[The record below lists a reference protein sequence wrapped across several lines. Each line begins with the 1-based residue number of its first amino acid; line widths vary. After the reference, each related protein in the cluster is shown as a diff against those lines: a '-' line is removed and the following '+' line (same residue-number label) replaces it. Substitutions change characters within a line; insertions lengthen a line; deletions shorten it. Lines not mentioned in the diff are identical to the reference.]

1 MQKFLFIH
9 FLNSR
14 QKENN
19 QPCSNF
25 LNVGLSVAFIFIAL
39 LCTGKQMLGFLLAEP
54 INAKALLGSLL
65 FMYGVLNLIY
75 SYMIRD
81 ELNSD
86 KIVIKIA
93 DKNNTKVIS
102 EKKTNKELNILR
114 MVSYEN
120 KNQFNKIRE
129 DQFSAS
135 TISSTNES
143 SLKVEPIGTEKESDN
158 KILITETP
166 DEILLAQFYDLEHND
181 YIYSEEVQ
189 IDENALPI
197 SPSDNEPIIKN
208 NRSKE
213 EKLKD
218 FLSEIL

>member
-9 FLNSR
+9 FLNYR

-19 QPCSNF
+19 QPCSNS
-25 LNVGLSVAFIFIAL
+25 LNIGLSVAFIFMAL
-39 LCTGKQMLGFLLAEP
+39 LFTGKQMLGFLLAEP
-54 INAKALLGSLL
+54 INAKALLGLLL
-65 FMYGVLNLIY
+65 FIYGVLNLVY
-75 SYMIRD
+75 SYLIRE

-86 KIVIKIA
+86 KIVIIIT
-93 DKNNTKVIS
+93 DKNNSKVIP

-120 KNQFNKIRE
+120 NNPFKEIKGDR
-129 DQFSAS
+129 FSAS
-135 TISSTNES
+135 TISNTNES
-143 SLKVEPIGTEKESDN
+143 SLKVEPIGSEKESDD
-158 KILITETP
+158 KILIPETP
-166 DEILLAQFYDLEHND
+166 DEILLAQLYDLEQNE

-197 SPSDNEPIIKN
+197 SHSDNEPIIKHK
-208 NRSKE
+208 RSKE

-218 FLSEIL
+218 FLTEIL